1 MDNQRKRRKLTKLC
15 VRQRWRCYWC
25 NCRIFMNQSGVVKQ
39 ENDTATLDHYIPR
52 SAGGSNDIENCVA
65 ACYTCNRTKADRM
78 PTTFWGLT
86 S

>member
-1 MDNQRKRRKLTKLC
+1 
-15 VRQRWRCYWC
+15 
-25 NCRIFMNQSGVVKQ
+25 MNQSGVVKQ